1 MLLSSHYYERIL
13 SYYDLC
19 NIRYLHQWTNR
30 CNKKITAMRV
40 TYFVMVILLS
50 IITGSCVIRVC
61 NTSFII
67 DHGKAVEPRYTM
79 IKTLDYAIQVIAQD
93 SILDVN
99 IFSSKSKN
107 ILVKNRG
114 VILIVNEIDLFFPY
128 TKDSLL
134 IINNEERHYTCE
146 DFKEKLKSN
155 SKLNLRFNYSI
166 DSSGVI
172 KNYINNYSL
181 VKKKNCHLTFRVH

>member
-1 MLLSSHYYERIL
+1 
-13 SYYDLC
+13 
-19 NIRYLHQWTNR
+19 
-30 CNKKITAMRV
+30 
-40 TYFVMVILLS
+40 MVILLS
-50 IITGSCVIRVC
+50 LITGSCIDC

-79 IKTLDYAIQVIAQD
+79 IQTLDYAIQVTAQD

-99 IFSSKSKN
+99 VFSSKSKN

-114 VILIVNEIDLFFPY
+114 VILIVNKINLFFPD

-146 DFKEKLKSN
+146 KFKEKLKAN

-172 KNYINNYSL
+172 KNYISNYSL
-181 VKKKNCHLTFRVH
+181 VKKKNCHLWFRVH